1 MLNSLNQQEI
11 RDCYSS
17 TNSLAS
23 SLSGSLANSTIKDL
37 HQHIQKYNS
46 TNHNTK
52 NYMDNLFVSSPMALS
67 TDRSP
72 ESMNSP
78 SHMHFKSQADT
89 NTVPTSLRMSM

>member
-37 HQHIQKYNS
+37 HKHIQKYNS
-46 TNHNTK
+46 VAHNTN
-52 NYMDNLFVSSPMALS
+52 NYMDNLFVSSPHLS

-72 ESMNSP
+72 ESTNSP
-78 SHMHFKSQADT
+78 SHIHFKSHQDT
-89 NTVPTSLRMSM
+89 STVPTSLRMSM

>member
-37 HQHIQKYNS
+37 HKHIQKYNS
-46 TNHNTK
+46 VANNNTK
-52 NYMDNLFVSSPMALS
+52 NYMDNLFLSSPALS

-72 ESMNSP
+72 ESTNSP
-78 SHMHFKSQADT
+78 SHINFKTHQDPS
-89 NTVPTSLRMSM
+89 TVPTSLRMSM